1 MPSGSA
7 LDERAVDRLSD
18 AVHLRPQIQHVLRT
32 AALGAASW
40 LIALAL
46 GLGKFL
52 AVEAR
57 KAVLRAFQVRN
68 M

>member
-1 MPSGSA
+1 MSA
-7 LDERAVDRLSD
+7 LLIVFRMLFTYA
-18 AVHLRPQIQHVLRT
+18 PQMQHVLRT